1 MNERQDDPIMESHPA
16 TLPLLSTA
24 GLARCAKILTRQVR
38 HWHQNAR
45 TRRQLA
51 ELTSLQLADLG
62 ISPSERVREISK
74 PFWR

>member
-1 MNERQDDPIMESHPA
+1 MH
-16 TLPLLSTA
+16 TLVSTA
-24 GLARCAKILTRQVR
+24 PLKPGTLRPGLLGLLRQ
-38 HWHQNAR
+38 WHQNAR

-62 ISPSERVREISK
+62 ISPSERMREISK

>member
-1 MNERQDDPIMESHPA
+1 MEHALSSDRP
-16 TLPLLSTA
+16 LPLRLFA
-24 GLARCAKILTRQVR
+24 VLGEWLR
-38 HWHQNAR
+38 NAR

>member
-1 MNERQDDPIMESHPA
+1 MERTLA
-16 TLPLLSTA
+16 TSSTHLLPGITGMAWKALCQW
-24 GLARCAKILTRQVR
+24 R
-38 HWHQNAR
+38 QNAR

-62 ISPSERVREISK
+62 ISPSDRVREISK

>member
-1 MNERQDDPIMESHPA
+1 MQTFA
-16 TLPLLSTA
+16 STA
-24 GLARCAKILTRQVR
+24 PNNPETRRPSLGYLLRQ
-38 HWHQNAR
+38 WHHNAR

>member
-1 MNERQDDPIMESHPA
+1 MESHLE
-16 TLPLLSTA
+16 THVHCTA
-24 GLARCAKILTRQVR
+24 SGVR
-38 HWHQNAR
+38 HYVALLVRGLRQWHQNAR

>member
-1 MNERQDDPIMESHPA
+1 MEIQPAAQPHFAVSSLGRCTKIIARQ
-16 TLPLLSTA
+16 L
-24 GLARCAKILTRQVR
+24 RQ
-38 HWHQNAR
+38 WHQNAR

-62 ISPSERVREISK
+62 ISPSDRVREISK

>member
-1 MNERQDDPIMESHPA
+1 MENHPQA
-16 TLPLLSTA
+16 LPAPSTSGLGRWIETIVQQLS
-24 GLARCAKILTRQVR
+24 Q
-38 HWHQNAR
+38 WHQNAR

>member
-1 MNERQDDPIMESHPA
+1 MESSESLHAAPSC
-16 TLPLLSTA
+16 TPLHAPRSKNRLLA
-24 GLARCAKILTRQVR
+24 LLGLYLR
-38 HWHQNAR
+38 NAR

-51 ELTSLQLADLG
+51 ELTSRQLADLG

>member
-1 MNERQDDPIMESHPA
+1 MER
-16 TLPLLSTA
+16 TLVPSSTQPPPDIA
-24 GLARCAKILTRQVR
+24 SRAWKALCQ
-38 HWHQNAR
+38 WHQNAR

>member
-1 MNERQDDPIMESHPA
+1 MQSFVATAHPKPDAPRPGLHHLLRQW
-16 TLPLLSTA
+16 L
-24 GLARCAKILTRQVR
+24 
-38 HWHQNAR
+38 QNAR

-62 ISPSERVREISK
+62 ISPSERVQEISK

>member
-1 MNERQDDPIMESHPA
+1 MESRP
-16 TLPLLSTA
+16 TTSPPYTA
-24 GLARCAKILTRQVR
+24 PGLDHFARALARHLRQ
-38 HWHQNAR
+38 WHQNAR

>member
-1 MNERQDDPIMESHPA
+1 MERALAQLPTHPL
-16 TLPLLSTA
+16 T
-24 GLARCAKILTRQVR
+24 GLGQALWKQLRQ
-38 HWHQNAR
+38 WHQNAR

>member
-1 MNERQDDPIMESHPA
+1 MER
-16 TLPLLSTA
+16 TLPQLSAQRHQSPQQT
-24 GLARCAKILTRQVR
+24 LWKMLRQ
-38 HWHQNAR
+38 WHQNIR

-62 ISPSERVREISK
+62 ISPSDRVREISK

>member
-1 MNERQDDPIMESHPA
+1 MERP
-16 TLPLLSTA
+16 
-24 GLARCAKILTRQVR
+24 LTRSANNPFAGTQQTLW
-38 HWHQNAR
+38 HLLHQWHQNAR

>member
-1 MNERQDDPIMESHPA
+1 MER
-16 TLPLLSTA
+16 TLAQLPQYSLSRTGQRLWTLL
-24 GLARCAKILTRQVR
+24 RQ
-38 HWHQNAR
+38 WHQNAR

-51 ELTSLQLADLG
+51 ELTSRQLADLG

>member
-1 MNERQDDPIMESHPA
+1 MERTFARPA
-16 TLPLLSTA
+16 TNPLSGMQHTFCTL
-24 GLARCAKILTRQVR
+24 LRQ
-38 HWHQNAR
+38 WHQNTR

>member
-1 MNERQDDPIMESHPA
+1 MERALSPDLPTPHSA
-16 TLPLLSTA
+16 TLLRRLHA
-24 GLARCAKILTRQVR
+24 VVGEWLR
-38 HWHQNAR
+38 NAR

-62 ISPSERVREISK
+62 ISPSERMREISK

>member
-1 MNERQDDPIMESHPA
+1 MERTLTRSA
-16 TLPLLSTA
+16 TLPLTGTQRTFWQL
-24 GLARCAKILTRQVR
+24 LR

-51 ELTSLQLADLG
+51 ELTSLQLADIG

>member
-1 MNERQDDPIMESHPA
+1 MERALSSDLPTLRPA
-16 TLPLLSTA
+16 PLLRRLPA
-24 GLARCAKILTRQVR
+24 VFREWLR
-38 HWHQNAR
+38 NAR

>member
-1 MNERQDDPIMESHPA
+1 MER
-16 TLPLLSTA
+16 TLTSLEASPPTGAQHTLWKRL
-24 GLARCAKILTRQVR
+24 RQ
-38 HWHQNAR
+38 WHQNAR

>member
-1 MNERQDDPIMESHPA
+1 MESHPPA
-16 TLPLLSTA
+16 LPAPSNS
-24 GLARCAKILTRQVR
+24 GLGQWIKAIVQPLCK
-38 HWHQNAR
+38 WHQNAR

>member
-1 MNERQDDPIMESHPA
+1 MERTLSLAPAHPLHA
-16 TLPLLSTA
+16 T
-24 GLARCAKILTRQVR
+24 TRQLWQLIQK
-38 HWHQNAR
+38 WHQNAR

>member
-1 MNERQDDPIMESHPA
+1 MERALSSDLPTPRPA
-16 TLPLLSTA
+16 LQLRRLFA
-24 GLARCAKILTRQVR
+24 VFGEWLR
-38 HWHQNAR
+38 NAR

-51 ELTSLQLADLG
+51 ELTSQQLADIG

>member
-1 MNERQDDPIMESHPA
+1 MTCHGKPPEIKRHHIVS
-16 TLPLLSTA
+16 
-24 GLARCAKILTRQVR
+24 GVCRCTTIVILHLHQ
-38 HWHQNAR
+38 WHQNAR

>member
-1 MNERQDDPIMESHPA
+1 MESHPSA
-16 TLPLLSTA
+16 QPHFDVS
-24 GLARCAKILTRQVR
+24 GLGRCTKMIVRQL
-38 HWHQNAR
+38 HQWHQNAR

-51 ELTSLQLADLG
+51 ELTSVQLADLG

>member
-1 MNERQDDPIMESHPA
+1 MER
-16 TLPLLSTA
+16 T
-24 GLARCAKILTRQVR
+24 LARSAIAPLAGTQHSLWQLLRQ
-38 HWHQNAR
+38 WHQNAR

-62 ISPSERVREISK
+62 ISPSDRVREISK